1 MIAATGGALVKRD
14 IILNLRELGLIS
26 EEHLVAAQKQT
37 AAEGGSPLAHL
48 IKMGALTEEDL
59 VLFLSDQYGAPGI
72 HLDQTGI
79 DTAIIKLIPAEVAT
93 KYQVIPVKREGR
105 QLTVAMTNPANFFAI
120 EDIRFIT
127 GLEVLPLVT
136 SETQIRRAV
145 DKYFDQAES
154 MAEVMK
160 SIADD
165 VEVVEEEDED
175 VPMGDLGLDEAP
187 VVKFVNSLIS
197 DAVRRGASDIHIEP
211 YERVLRVRFRID
223 GTLYEMMRPP
233 YRLKLAIISRIKI
246 MADLD
251 IAEKRVPQDGRIKI
265 RLRNRFVD
273 LRVSTLPTVHGEK
286 VVLRIL
292 DKSSLNVDLTKLGF
306 EKGGLKN
313 FQKAIQSPYG
323 IVLVTGPTGSGKTTT
338 LYSALTRI
346 STPDVNIMTAED
358 PVEYNLDGINQVNI
372 NEAVSLTFASAL
384 RSFLRQDPNIVMVG
398 EIRDGETAGIAVK
411 AALTGHLVLSTVHTN
426 DAPSTLG
433 RLMDMGVEPFLVSSS
448 MNLILAQR
456 LLRKVCAKCRQPA
469 TISEEVARELQMDMD
484 RVAKAEIARGKG
496 CLECNNTGYKGRVGA
511 FEVMPMSGRLRE
523 MVLQRVSAA
532 DLKNQ
537 AMREGMLSL
546 RQDALL
552 KLEVGITTPEEVL
565 KETAPDEEE
574 FTQLKRAA

>member
-1 MIAATGGALVKRD
+1 VKQD
-14 IILNLRELGLIS
+14 IILRLRESGLIS
-26 EEHLVAAQKQT
+26 EDQMLAAKKQT
-37 AAEGGSPLAHL
+37 TAEGGSPTAHL
-48 IKMGALTEEDL
+48 LKMGVLTEEDL
-59 VLFLSDQYGAPGI
+59 LLFLSDYYGTPGI

-79 DTAIIKLIPAEVAT
+79 DTAIIALIPAEVAT
-93 KYQVIPVKREGR
+93 KYQIVPVKREGR
-105 QLTVAMTNPANFFAI
+105 RLTVAMANPANFFAI

-127 GLEVLPLVT
+127 GLEVQPLVT

-145 DKYFDQAES
+145 DKYYDQAES

-160 SIADD
+160 SIEDD
-165 VEVVEEEDED
+165 VEVVEDREEDD

-233 YRLKLAIISRIKI
+233 YRLKLAIISRLKI

-251 IAEKRVPQDGRIKI
+251 IAEKRIPQDGRIKI
-265 RLRNRFVD
+265 RLKNRFVD

-292 DKSSLNVDLTKLGF
+292 DKTNLNVDLTKLGF
-306 EKGGLKN
+306 EERALKE
-313 FQKAIQSPYG
+313 FQRAIQSPYG

-372 NEAVSLTFASAL
+372 NEAVNLTFASAL

-456 LLRKVCAKCRQPA
+456 LLRKVCSKCRKPV
-469 TISEEVARELQMDMD
+469 SVGEELARELQMDPD
-484 RVAKAEIARGKG
+484 RLSRAEIMRGKG
-496 CLECNNTGYKGRVGA
+496 CPDCNNTGYKGRLGA
-511 FEVMPMSGRLRE
+511 FEVMPISASLRE
-523 MVLQRVSAA
+523 MVLNRTSAME
-532 DLKNQ
+532 LKNQ

-574 FTQLKRAA
+574 FANLSRAA